1 MELGDPNLNDTHF
14 LETMVCQVGLWAEE
28 AFRTMV
34 FGYKP
39 LTQESFSA
47 WMSEYEKVSN
57 DPVQKE
63 LRRVKKPNRIEEME
77 YELESGLILQGATA
91 IEDSLQEGV
100 PNALAQLSNAG
111 IHIWMIT
118 GDKVGTA
125 KNIAVACN
133 LLKSDMRMIEFT
145 KETVDDL
152 LRNKMAEMIEKDVLK
167 TKGEGSAVVQF
178 TEGIPP

>member
-1 MELGDPNLNDTHF
+1 MFELHDPNINSTRLVENIA
-14 LETMVCQVGLWAEE
+14 CQVSSWAEE

-39 LTQESFSA
+39 LSNEEFVQ
-47 WMSEYEKVSN
+47 WMTEYEAASN

-63 LRRVKKPNRIEEME
+63 LRKNKKPNRIDQLQFEIEN
-77 YELESGLILQGATA
+77 GLILQGASA
-91 IEDSLQEGV
+91 IEDSLQEDV
-100 PNALAQLSNAG
+100 PETLEQLTNAG

-133 LLKSDMRMIEFT
+133 LLKLPDMKLIEFT
-145 KETVDDL
+145 KEAVDDSL
-152 LRNKMAEMIEKDVLK
+152 LM
-167 TKGEGSAVVQF
+167 KGGRVEELTDRIS
-178 TEGIPP
+178 P

>member
-1 MELGDPNLNDTHF
+1 MFELHDPRGNNCRHVDS
-14 LETMVCQVGLWAEE
+14 MACQVGVWAEE

-39 LTQESFSA
+39 LSLDAFTS
-47 WMSEYEKVSN
+47 WMIEYEKVVH
-57 DPVQKE
+57 DPIQKE
-63 LRRVKKPNRIEEME
+63 LRKNKKPNRIDQLQFQIEN
-77 YELESGLILQGATA
+77 GLILQGASA

-100 PNALAQLSNAG
+100 PETLSQLSDAG

-133 LLKSDMRMIEFT
+133 LLRLPEMKLIEFT
-145 KETVDDL
+145 KEAIDANL
-152 LRNKMAEMIEKDVLK
+152 LSKGGKVEEMTDSI
-167 TKGEGSAVVQF
+167 SS
-178 TEGIPP
+178 

>member
-1 MELGDPNLNDTHF
+1 MKD
-14 LETMVCQVGLWAEE
+14 
-28 AFRTMV
+28 
-34 FGYKP
+34 
-39 LTQESFSA
+39 
-47 WMSEYEKVSN
+47 
-57 DPVQKE
+57 DPVQKTY
-63 LRRVKKPNRIEEME
+63 RKQKKPNRID
-77 YELESGLILQGATA
+77 ELEYDLENGLVLQGASA

-100 PNALAQLSNAG
+100 PETLAKLSNAG

-152 LRNKMAEMIEKDVLK
+152 LRNKMEEMIEKDVLK
-167 TKGEGSAVVQF
+167 TKGEGSTVVQF
-178 TEGIPP
+178 TEGIPPYVNDWVMRVYNSKTMNLWIMIIFDIY

>member
-1 MELGDPNLNDTHF
+1 MFELHDPNINNTRLIENIA
-14 LETMVCQVGLWAEE
+14 CQVSSWAEE

-39 LTQESFSA
+39 LSDEEFIQ
-47 WMSEYEKVSN
+47 WMSEYEIVSN
-57 DPVQKE
+57 DPTQKE
-63 LRRVKKPNRIEEME
+63 LKKMKQINRIDQLEF
-77 YELESGLILQGATA
+77 ELENGLILQGASA

-100 PNALAQLSNAG
+100 PETLEQLANAG

-133 LLKSDMRMIEFT
+133 LLKLPDMKLIEFT
-145 KETVDDL
+145 KEAVDEKL
-152 LRNKMAEMIEKDVLK
+152 LA
-167 TKGEGSAVVQF
+167 KGGNVEELTDRIS
-178 TEGIPP
+178 P

>member
-1 MELGDPNLNDTHF
+1 
-14 LETMVCQVGLWAEE
+14 
-28 AFRTMV
+28 MV

-39 LTQESFSA
+39 LDR
-47 WMSEYEKVSN
+47 EYLHRWLEEYNTVKD

-63 LRRVKKPNRIEEME
+63 YRKQKKANRIDELE
-77 YELESGLILQGATA
+77 YELEQGLTLQGASA

-100 PNALAQLSNAG
+100 PETLAKLSNAG

-133 LLKSDMRMIEFT
+133 LLKSDMKLIEFT
-145 KETVDDL
+145 KETVDRTLLSKGAAVKDL
-152 LRNKMAEMIEKDVLK
+152 TEKISPYV
-167 TKGEGSAVVQF
+167 F
-178 TEGIPP
+178 GIDEE